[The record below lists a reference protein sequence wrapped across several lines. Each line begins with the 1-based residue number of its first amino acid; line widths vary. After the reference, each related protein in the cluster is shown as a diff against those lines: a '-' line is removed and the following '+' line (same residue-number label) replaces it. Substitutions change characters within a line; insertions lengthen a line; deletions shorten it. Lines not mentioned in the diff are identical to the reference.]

1 MGDGLKTLA
10 YGFNFDIVGTD
21 KGVIY

>member
-1 MGDGLKTLA
+1 MGEGLKTLA